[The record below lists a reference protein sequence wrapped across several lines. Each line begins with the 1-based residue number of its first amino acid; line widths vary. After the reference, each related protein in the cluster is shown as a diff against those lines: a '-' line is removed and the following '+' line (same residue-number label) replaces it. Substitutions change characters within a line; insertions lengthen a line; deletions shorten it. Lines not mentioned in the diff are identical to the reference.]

1 MEYGIDAHWEE
12 GSGSVAVRVSNA
24 VAVIRGCWCGPI
36 QIGPTVQ
43 CTRIQY
49 RIERAT
55 REARRK
61 SIEHGNLE
69 HTAVHVAVDIC
80 SIRPHFM
87 GPYFEPTAARIC
99 RVGCINSTL
108 IRSRDCC
115 PAVGRSARICSDI

>member
-12 GSGSVAVRVSNA
+12 GSGSVAVRISNA

-61 SIEHGNLE
+61 SIEHCDLKQA
-69 HTAVHVAVDIC
+69 TVAISVRIRG
-80 SIRPHFM
+80 IRPHFM
-87 GPYFEPTAARIC
+87 GPYFDPTSACIC
-99 RVGCINSTL
+99 RVSGVNPTN
-108 IRSRDCC
+108 
-115 PAVGRSARICSDI
+115 ICSY

>member
-12 GSGSVAVRVSNA
+12 GSGSVAVRISNA
-24 VAVIRGCWCGPI
+24 VAVVGGGGRGPI

-43 CTRIQY
+43 SIRIQY

-87 GPYFEPTAARIC
+87 GPYSEPTATSIC
-99 RVGCINSTL
+99 RVGRVNSAL
-108 IRSRDCC
+108 IRSGDCC